1 MVRIIKEE
9 IQMIFLDILELL
21 RCQNY
26 ERMLPIVNEE
36 IQMMF
41 LDYFILF
48 EADYLLIF

>member
-1 MVRIIKEE
+1 MVLIIKEE
-9 IQMIFLDILELL
+9 IQIISLDILEPL

-26 ERMLPIVNEE
+26 ERMVPVVNEE

-41 LDYFILF
+41 LDFFILF